1 MKIKTDIIVS
11 FNPDKQNL
19 DEIIDWMENEKNSP
33 KESQGNWLAIN
44 SAFSENRLITASI
57 ENKTIGFFALLQN
70 GSTATINIA
79 EIHPEYRNMGV
90 AKSFLNQIIA
100 FLLKHNY
107 YALDLMCAPA
117 SSEDIWK
124 KLGFI
129 NIPQS
134 PKNKKS
140 KNIILYRIITPILET
155 TNKIDEGETIEIWN
169 NEPYNTV
176 DDKPTWSWELK
187 FREGTRILIAPII
200 QYTNYKWRIRW
211 KIRDTVIK
219 DCMLQHFDKNII
231 DYVIIK
237 NLPEI
242 T

>member
-1 MKIKTDIIVS
+1 MKTDIIVS

-19 DEIIDWMENEKNSP
+19 DEIIGWMENEKNSP

-70 GSTATINIA
+70 GSTATISVA
-79 EIHPEYRNMGV
+79 EIHPEYRNKGV
-90 AKSFLNQIIA
+90 AKFFLNQIID

-117 SSEDIWK
+117 SSETIWK
-124 KLGFI
+124 KLGFA
-129 NIPQS
+129 NIPES
-134 PKNKKS
+134 TENKKN

-155 TNKIDEGETIEIWN
+155 TNKINEGETIEIWN
-169 NEPYNTV
+169 NEPYSTV

-200 QYTNYKWRIRW
+200 QYVNYKWRIRW
-211 KIRDTVIK
+211 KIRDRVIK
-219 DCMLQHFDKNII
+219 DCMLQHFDENII

-237 NLPEI
+237 NLSEI